1 MLFYLSVLF
10 YFWTH
15 VYGIFIIHLNNL
27 ILWKQKVLWSKK
39 DKEFPSYISEFF
51 QAYPEKFEERK
62 NLVKPAIYGL
72 LAVVCLFI
80 VIFPQVIPVLPLWFI
95 RVVAVIGILFF
106 GIGAWMASSDTYN
119 VESDGKVKQVNIK
132 KFIRDETDADKIVE
146 AFVRH
151 DFRYLTAL
159 PSGNNQPVQL
169 HVYEDEVGKEMY
181 CILTAYDSSSNIVG
195 LAEPVILKG
204 HEYEDNAE
212 LIYHMCDGED

>member
-1 MLFYLSVLF
+1 M
-10 YFWTH
+10 H
-15 VYGIFIIHLNNL
+15 
-27 ILWKQKVLWSKK
+27 
-39 DKEFPSYISEFF
+39 
-51 QAYPEKFEERK
+51 
-62 NLVKPAIYGL
+62 
-72 LAVVCLFI
+72 
-80 VIFPQVIPVLPLWFI
+80 
-95 RVVAVIGILFF
+95 
-106 GIGAWMASSDTYN
+106 
-119 VESDGKVKQVNIK
+119 
-132 KFIRDETDADKIVE
+132 
-146 AFVRH
+146 H

>member
-1 MLFYLSVLF
+1 METKKY
-10 YFWTH
+10 
-15 VYGIFIIHLNNL
+15 YG
-27 ILWKQKVLWSKK
+27 VKK

-106 GIGAWMASSDTYN
+106 GIGAWMASSVTYN

-132 KFIRDETDADKIVE
+132 KFIRNETDADKIVE
-146 AFVRH
+146 AFVHH

-195 LAEPVILKG
+195 LAAPVILKG

-212 LIYHMCDGED
+212 LIYHMCDDED